1 MWTTVAAAV
10 GPSYAGDVAD
20 QLVVGFD
27 LDMTL
32 IDSRRAILASWAAL
46 AAETGVPVDLAEVDR
61 RLGAKLEDEIAQ
73 WFPANQRDAAVTSYR
88 RHYLSVA
95 AGLTTALPG
104 ARAALAAVR
113 QAGEAAV
120 IITAKHVSSAGPS
133 LAVAGLSGDDL
144 FTNVHGAEK
153 AAVLARIGAAA
164 YVGDTPA
171 DMQAATA
178 AGVTAVGAPTGSFSA
193 GDLRAAGAD
202 VVLGSLHEFP
212 AWYARLRGR
221 R

>member
-1 MWTTVAAAV
+1 MHRERRGT
-10 GPSYAGDVAD
+10 GP
-20 QLVVGFD
+20 VGFD

-73 WFPANQRDAAVTSYR
+73 WFPANQRDTAVASYR
-88 RHYLSVA
+88 RHYLTVA

-153 AAVLARIGAAA
+153 AAVLARISAAA

-178 AGVTAVGAPTGSFSA
+178 AGVTAVGVPTGSFPA

-212 AWYARLRGR
+212 PWYARLRGR

>member
-1 MWTTVAAAV
+1 MTAPPTL
-10 GPSYAGDVAD
+10 PP
-20 QLVVGFD
+20 VGFD

-32 IDSRRAILASWAAL
+32 IDSRRAILATWSAL
-46 AAETGVPVDLAEVDR
+46 AAETGVPVDLADVDR

-73 WFPANQRDAAVTSYR
+73 WFPAGQRDAAVAGYR
-88 RHYLSVA
+88 RHYLTVA
-95 AGLTTALPG
+95 AELTTALPG
-104 ARAALAAVR
+104 APAALAAVR

-120 IITAKHVSSAGPS
+120 IITAKHVSSVGPS

-144 FTNVHGAEK
+144 FTNVHGTEK
-153 AAVLARIGAAA
+153 AAVLARLCAAA

-178 AGVTAVGAPTGSFSA
+178 AGVAAVAVPTGSFPA

-202 VVLGSLHEFP
+202 VVLGTLHEFP

>member
-1 MWTTVAAAV
+1 
-10 GPSYAGDVAD
+10 
-20 QLVVGFD
+20 
-27 LDMTL
+27 
-32 IDSRRAILASWAAL
+32 
-46 AAETGVPVDLAEVDR
+46 
-61 RLGAKLEDEIAQ
+61 
-73 WFPANQRDAAVTSYR
+73 
-88 RHYLSVA
+88 
-95 AGLTTALPG
+95 
-104 ARAALAAVR
+104 
-113 QAGEAAV
+113 V
-120 IITAKHVSSAGPS
+120 IITAKHESSAGPS

-178 AGVTAVGAPTGSFSA
+178 AGVTAVAVPTGSFPA

-212 AWYARLRGR
+212 LWYARLRGR
-221 R
+221 C